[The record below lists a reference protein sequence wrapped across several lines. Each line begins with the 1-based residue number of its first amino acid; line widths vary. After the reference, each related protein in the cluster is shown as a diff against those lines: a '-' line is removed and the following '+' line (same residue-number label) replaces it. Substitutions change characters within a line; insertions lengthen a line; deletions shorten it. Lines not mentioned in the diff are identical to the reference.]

1 MGEINN
7 KQVYNVKDWNVA
19 MQVYNLI
26 EYSKKYS
33 KNSGNLWQHCRDEPA
48 EDDFGNNVSFVAINT
63 ISSF

>member
-1 MGEINN
+1 
-7 KQVYNVKDWNVA
+7 

-63 ISSF
+63 ISSFQFTAKITGQTGDNST

>member
-1 MGEINN
+1 
-7 KQVYNVKDWNVA
+7 